1 MRRATAWGLLG
12 LVLAAAP
19 ALAATPAD
27 RQCAAAAAD
36 GAVEACR
43 RAAAENPED
52 VAVLRHLA
60 RSLIAI
66 GDFEAA
72 VDVQRTIVTLRPGDA
87 GAHYDLAGTLGFI
100 RLYADAV
107 QPIETAIRLAPGDI
121 AARQAAAVIYFS
133 SGRPADAVAHTLK
146 AAELGDARSMYDM
159 FRYTRDGTGMAAD
172 AGRAFGWLESAARGG
187 HAKAMALMAEV
198 YLEGLH
204 GQAADIAKAKDWAR
218 RARAQRL
225 GE

>member
-1 MRRATAWGLLG
+1 MSRAAAWGLLG
-12 LVLAAAP
+12 LVLAGP
-19 ALAATPAD
+19 ALAATPAA

-43 RAAAENPED
+43 RATAENPRD
-52 VAVLRHLA
+52 VAMLRHLA
-60 RSLIAI
+60 RSLVAI

-72 VDVQRTIVTLRPGDA
+72 VDVQRTIVTLRPEDA

-100 RLYADAV
+100 RRYAEAV

-121 AARQAAAVIYFS
+121 AARQAAAVIYFN
-133 SGRPADAVAHTLK
+133 SGRAADAVAHTRR
-146 AAELGDARSMYDM
+146 AAALGDARSMYDM
-159 FRYTRDGTGMAAD
+159 FRYTRDGIGVATDAA
-172 AGRAFGWLESAARGG
+172 AAVAWLERAARGG
-187 HAKAMALMAEV
+187 HAKAMALLVDV
-198 YLEGLH
+198 YLEGLY

>member
-1 MRRATAWGLLG
+1 MSRAAFSGLLG
-12 LVLAAAP
+12 LVLAAP
-19 ALAATPAD
+19 ALAATPAA

-43 RAAAENPED
+43 RAAAENPKD
-52 VAVLRHLA
+52 VVVLRHLA
-60 RSLIAI
+60 ESLVAV

-72 VDVQRTIVTLRPGDA
+72 VDAQRAIASLSPDDA

-100 RLYADAV
+100 RRYAEAA

-121 AARQAAAVIYFS
+121 AARRAAAVIYLS
-133 SGRPADAVAHTLK
+133 SGRAAAAVAHTRE

-159 FRYTRDGTGMAAD
+159 FRYARDGIGMAAD
-172 AGRAFGWLESAARGG
+172 GGRAFGWLERAAQGG
-187 HAKAMALMAEV
+187 HAKAMALLAEV

-218 RARAQRL
+218 RARAARL